1 MKMALLTKP
10 RLFTLLVVGACTLA
24 YGGAAKLRGK
34 FEVCVQ
40 DNDGQPMVGIPVVC
54 EFENPPTDWSEKR
67 SDECY
72 LEKTDARGR
81 CSFKGRTLTGSVG
94 CGIDMRGFYRAFRE
108 IPIKEVTKGGVL
120 VPEYQVTTIVVQR
133 VVHPIPLFVKEAKSV
148 RPDGFGTGTNT
159 VSFDMLK
166 GDWLPPRGTGEVAD
180 VSFTRLPRKSYG
192 RIMRHDESSAESYE
206 EALRVEFP
214 GKGNGIMEV
223 MPLPGSDLKVR
234 CAPEEGYVSSY
245 EERRGRDRNLQDY
258 NTTESLDKSQ
268 CFRIRTQYDEDGR
281 IIAANYGKIYKGVK
295 FWKANNRSET
305 DPCTDRVRFLYYVN
319 PTPGDRNLE
328 FDGKTNLSV
337 EARDPDEFDW

>member
-1 MKMALLTKP
+1 MGLGIGLAAS
-10 RLFTLLVVGACTLA
+10 AC
-24 YGGAAKLRGK
+24 AAKLSGK

-40 DNDGQPMVGIPVVC
+40 DDDGQPMAGVYVRC

-72 LEKTDARGR
+72 LKKTDARGH
-81 CSFKGRTLTGSVG
+81 CTFKGRTSTGSVV
-94 CGIDMRGFYRAFRE
+94 CTAVDSGFYRTCSD
-108 IPIKEVTKGGVL
+108 IPIKEITKDGVL

-133 VVHPIPLFVKEAKSV
+133 VVHPIPLFVKEIESV
-148 RPDGFGTGTNT
+148 DPDGFGSGTNT

-214 GKGNGIMEV
+214 GKGNGIVEV

-234 CAPEEGYVSSY
+234 CAPEEGYVASY
-245 EERRGRDRNLQDY
+245 EERRGRDRNL
-258 NTTESLDKSQ
+258 
-268 CFRIRTQYDEDGR
+268 
-281 IIAANYGKIYKGVK
+281 
-295 FWKANNRSET
+295 
-305 DPCTDRVRFLYYVN
+305 
-319 PTPGDRNLE
+319 
-328 FDGKTNLSV
+328 
-337 EARDPDEFDW
+337 